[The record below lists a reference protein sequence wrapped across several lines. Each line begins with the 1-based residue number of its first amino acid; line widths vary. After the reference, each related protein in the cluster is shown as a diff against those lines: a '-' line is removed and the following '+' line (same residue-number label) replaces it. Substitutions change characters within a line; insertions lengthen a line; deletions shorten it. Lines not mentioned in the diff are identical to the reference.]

1 MAEPADNAG
10 RVAVIIPAY
19 NRWPQVAD
27 AVDSALAQSYPAVD
41 VIVVDDGSTDGTAA
55 RLAERCGERLQVIAL
70 AENGEKSRARNRGL
84 AAATAEFVC
93 FLDSDDVLLPDSVAD
108 RVRVFQSDPAFDGVA
123 YGSTRRPGRPPCGR
137 SFPSGDLLPAYVD
150 DFGLLNNNAF
160 LLRRARLQAIG
171 AYRPELTNME
181 DRELLL
187 RLAAQLEFRYCGA
200 ATQEVRRLAGSAR
213 SNYAKILAQGCGVV
227 AALRADGHVPARL
240 GERFRVIAFS
250 EDRERARALYKLGR
264 RRDFVAAA
272 RALFAEFP
280 DFLRGDWVFRR
291 RLLLARIG
299 ALFDRR
305 VAGSAR
311 LDTLIKKP
319 LPRR

>member
-1 MAEPADNAG
+1 M
-10 RVAVIIPAY
+10 AVIIPAY
-19 NRWPQVAD
+19 NRWPHVAA
-27 AVDSALAQSYPAVD
+27 AVESALAQSHPAVE
-41 VIVVDDGSTDGTAA
+41 VIVVDDASTDGTAA
-55 RLAERCGERLQVIAL
+55 RLAERFGGRVQVIAL
-70 AENGEKSRARNRGL
+70 DENGEKSRARNRGL

-137 SFPSGDLLPAYVD
+137 RFPSGDLLQAYVD

-160 LLRRARLQAIG
+160 LLRRARLRAIG

-187 RLAAQLEFRYCGA
+187 RLAARLEFRYCGA

-213 SNYAKILAQGCGVV
+213 SNYAKILAQGRGVA
-227 AALRADGHVPARL
+227 AALRADALVPARL
-240 GERFRVIAFS
+240 GAQFRVVEFM
-250 EDRERARALYKLGR
+250 EDRERARALYKLR
-264 RRDFVAAA
+264 RHCEFAEAT
-272 RALFAEFP
+272 RALFAAYP

-291 RLLLARIG
+291 RLLLARVG

-305 VAGSAR
+305 DAGAAR
-311 LDTLIKKP
+311 LGKLIERP